1 MAYEVNGK
9 VGPGY
14 AGDGSLVDPRQ
25 TRDLAIV
32 CQDLHGR
39 FYETTYRGNCFIAST
54 GVAGVAQGTAL
65 STTPPFIL
73 YNPLNSG
80 VNLAIISASLG
91 FISGTLGAGTI
102 VYAVNNNTAQAAPT
116 GGTSLT
122 PINTL
127 VGNNTLP
134 RGKAFQAA
142 TLAATPTILR
152 DFAVIGAFTT
162 STANMYVPIRD
173 IVDGSILV
181 APGAAVSLQ
190 GVAGA
195 GTTPL
200 VTLAMTWEEIP
211 V

>member
-14 AGDGSLVDPRQ
+14 AGDGSLVDPRH
-25 TRDLAIV
+25 TKDLAIV
-32 CQDLHGR
+32 MQDLHGR
-39 FYETTYRGNCFIAST
+39 FYETTYRGNTFIAST
-54 GVAGVAQGTAL
+54 GVAGVAPGTAL

-80 VNLAIISASLG
+80 VNLSVISASLG

-102 VYAVNNNTAQAAPT
+102 VYAANTNIAQAAPT
-116 GGTSLT
+116 GGTALT
-122 PINTL
+122 PINVL
-127 VGNNTLP
+127 IGNNTLAK
-134 RGKAFQAA
+134 GKAFQSS
-142 TLAATPTILR
+142 TLAVAPTILR
-152 DFAVIGAFTT
+152 DFAIIGAFTT

-173 IVDGSILV
+173 IIDGSIII
-181 APGAAVSLQ
+181 APGAALSLQ